1 MNSAYWFY
9 LWKTIIVIHC
19 RKKIYTVVITHCS
32 KDHLYMCT
40 YVNMRILQCI
50 PSYFREPSVGVR
62 SYLSSSQ
69 ITPYWTVGRWPLGR
83 PLNRPILSRDRHTW
97 GECLRV
103 VRCHTKSLPADRF
116 NLWRFKTALVLGEFL
131 YS

>member
-1 MNSAYWFY
+1 MNAAYWFY

-19 RKKIYTVVITHCS
+19 RKKRYTLLSSRIARKITCI
-32 KDHLYMCT
+32 C
-40 YVNMRILQCI
+40 MRIFQCI

-69 ITPYWTVGRWPLGR
+69 ITPYWTVGQWPLGR
-83 PLNRPILSRDRHTW
+83 PLNRPILNRDRRMW

-103 VRCHTKSLPADRF
+103 VHGYSLSLSTARF
-116 NLWRFKTALVLGEFL
+116 NLWRFKTALVLGEFI

>member
-1 MNSAYWFY
+1 MNAAYWFY

-19 RKKIYTVVITHCS
+19 RKKNIDCCHHALLERSLV
-32 KDHLYMCT
+32 
-40 YVNMRILQCI
+40 YVYICKRILQCI

-69 ITPYWTVGRWPLGR
+69 ITPYWTVGQWPLGR
-83 PLNRPILSRDRHTW
+83 PLNRPILNRDRRTW